1 MIKSSSTKKNNFTQ
15 LKPPVERRYK
25 RIDLHYNNS
34 QKNPIRERVKTY
46 SFTEDKERI
55 EELIER
61 ARMSEI
67 NELDAKKIQIQ
78 KGKIELGPIR
88 DEDQVEKMNKKK
100 VFYKKTQ

>member
-1 MIKSSSTKKNNFTQ
+1 
-15 LKPPVERRYK
+15 
-25 RIDLHYNNS
+25 
-34 QKNPIRERVKTY
+34 
-46 SFTEDKERI
+46 
-55 EELIER
+55 
-61 ARMSEI
+61 MSEI